1 MKCGI
6 YKITNKF
13 TKLSYIGQS
22 IDIIQRWKSHIS
34 YADNNTYDYPLYKS
48 IHKYGIESFTFE
60 IIELCNKQ
68 DLNNREQ
75 YWINYYDTYNNGY
88 NMTLLGL
95 AELNNTGESHH
106 NHKLL
111 IADIIDIRTRYNSRE
126 RKYQVYKLYQDR
138 IGKSGFN
145 KIWQGLTWKDIM
157 PEVYTEENKKFHAA
171 QNGMKGQDNPRCK
184 LSQEDINK
192 IRLSRA
198 QGYLAKEVYL
208 QYKHLISKKYFNNI
222 WAGINWN

>member
-6 YKITNKF
+6 YKITNKI
-13 TKLSYIGQS
+13 TKHSYIGQS
-22 IDIIQRWKSHIS
+22 INIIQRWNSHIS
-34 YADNNTYDYPLYKS
+34 CADNNTYNYPLYKS
-48 IHKYGIESFTFE
+48 IQKYGIEAFTFE
-60 IIELCNKQ
+60 ILELCDKQ
-68 DLNNREQ
+68 SLNEREQ
-75 YWINYYDTYNNGY
+75 YWINYYNTYNDGY

-95 AELNNTGESHH
+95 TELDNTGENHH

-111 IADIIDIRTRYNSRE
+111 ITDIIDIRTRYNAHE
-126 RKYQVYKLYQDR
+126 RKYQVYKLYQER

-184 LSQEDINK
+184 LSREDITK
-192 IRLSRA
+192 IRLLRM
-198 QGYLAKEVYL
+198 QGHAAKEVYS
-208 QYKHLISKKYFNNI
+208 QYEHLISKKYFNNI
-222 WAGINWN
+222 WSGINWN